1 MIDDQFSASAFSN
14 AGLNTDEARQLA
26 DPLEVAVQRDLDD
39 ALQEA
44 MSQIVAKLNS
54 MGHNLTPQ
62 LPFESGEMMFFD
74 HDAASDQWHKD
85 TKLRLA
91 LDTTVS
97 AGYHHFTAPEELDT

>member
-1 MIDDQFSASAFSN
+1 MIDDQFSAAAFSN
-14 AGLNTDEARQLA
+14 AGLNSEDARQLA
-26 DPLEVAVQRDLDD
+26 DALEVAVQRELDE

-54 MGHNLTPQ
+54 MGHNLTPE
-62 LPFESGEMMFFD
+62 LPFESGEMSFFD
-74 HDAASDQWHKD
+74 HDPASDQWHKE

-97 AGYHHFTAPEELDT
+97 AGYHHFTDPAEPDV